1 MCARQPLRPEE
12 VNTQSLLAA
21 AQTAA
26 AVQLHCA
33 QQGTSLAQ
41 AVLGGARTFCEMRHY
56 PQNDVSDAQTGHRF
70 YYHAHRRD
78 EQEHGHFHLFAF
90 DQAKAPRFAHLAALS
105 LDHTGQATRWFTT
118 NQWVTGEQWMPA
130 DGVQQ
135 ALGHFS
141 VQTKGRLAPVAR
153 WLTAM
158 VQLFQPQLASLV
170 HERDEALQRHISAH
184 PTHDR
189 LAVFEDRQIDVLS
202 QTPADLHT
210 RIAQLIAPPLPTNGA
225 KR

>member
-1 MCARQPLRPEE
+1 MRPEE
-12 VNTQSLLAA
+12 VSTQALLAA

-26 AVQLHCA
+26 SVQLHCA

-41 AVLGGARTFCEMRHY
+41 ATLGGARTFSEMRHY
-56 PQNDVSDAQTGHRF
+56 PKGDVSDAQTGHRF

-78 EQEHGHFHLFAF
+78 EAEHGHFHLFAF
-90 DQAKAPRFAHLAALS
+90 DLAHAPRFAHLAALS

-118 NQWVTGEQWMPA
+118 NQWVTGEQWMSA
-130 DGVQQ
+130 DGVLQ

-158 VQLFQPQLASLV
+158 VQLFQPQLARLV
-170 HERDEALQRHISAH
+170 HERDEALHRHIGAH
-184 PTHDR
+184 ATHDR
-189 LAVFEDRQIDVLS
+189 QAVFEDRQIDVLS

-210 RIAQLIAPPLPTNGA
+210 RTAQLIEPPLPTNGA

>member
-1 MCARQPLRPEE
+1 MRARQPLRTEE
-12 VNTQSLLAA
+12 VNSQALLAA

-33 QQGTSLAQ
+33 QQGKSLAQ
-41 AVLGGARTFCEMRHY
+41 AVLGGAHTFSEMRHY

-78 EQEHGHFHLFAF
+78 EAEHGHFHLFAF
-90 DQAKAPRFAHLAALS
+90 DQANAPHFAHLAALS

-118 NQWVTGEQWMPA
+118 NQWVTGEQWLPA
-130 DGVQQ
+130 DGVLQ

-153 WLTAM
+153 WLAAM
-158 VQLFQPQLASLV
+158 VQLFQPQLAQLIRA
-170 HERDEALQRHISAH
+170 RDVALLRHIDAH

-189 LAVFEDRQIDVLS
+189 FAVFEDRQIDVLS

-210 RIAQLIAPPLPTNGA
+210 RIAQLIETPSPTNGA